1 MKILIT
7 EINRKIKPLILQV
20 DPPTLKN
27 VSITHLIILAS
38 QIDSIIPLNLT
49 TDRSL
54 DPGATID
61 SNSA

>member
-1 MKILIT
+1 M
-7 EINRKIKPLILQV
+7 QV

-61 SNSA
+61 SNSAWKYTGMKKWKVLPTLS